1 MTCFVSLVNL
11 GVAALC
17 LANLAASV
25 HNGCMV
31 PAANFL
37 KPCNEKKLKSSDFF
51 LDFTGPTDIMIITI
65 LMFKRSG
72 DEDHTCL
79 SATKIIFDSTSVS

>member
-1 MTCFVSLVNL
+1 LRDLFCQFGQCGVHL

-25 HNGCMV
+25 HNSRMV
-31 PAANFL
+31 PAAQMAANFL

-51 LDFTGPTDIMIITI
+51 LDFTGPTDIIII
-65 LMFKRSG
+65 EYLG
-72 DEDHTCL
+72 NQDIQEEW
-79 SATKIIFDSTSVS
+79 